1 MGEKSGHG
9 RYGHSRAKSRQ
20 SRHGGTCWNV
30 SRQSRHGGTC
40 WNEGTAGEKGS
51 TVGTVMKRRHSRG
64 KKGSHGRHGVGT

>member
-1 MGEKSGHG
+1 MTWLGGSRHCSTERERSGHG

-40 WNEGTAGEKGS
+40 WNEGTVGEKG
-51 TVGTVMKRRHSRG
+51 
-64 KKGSHGRHGVGT
+64 RHGKHEVDKKAQ